1 MYSMPVRIRQCR
13 CTARLS
19 QAQLASQV
27 GVRRSAVA
35 QWEQEEGGTSPS
47 VSHLAQAAVV
57 TGVCFE
63 WLATGRGPMR
73 PSGSEFEAAA
83 RVWDFAKDEL
93 ENRLLDSIRR
103 LPRRNREM
111 ACRIVELM
119 SR

>member
-1 MYSMPVRIRQCR
+1 MYSMPVRVRQCR
-13 CTARLS
+13 SAAGLS

-35 QWEQEEGGTSPS
+35 QWEQAGGTSPS
-47 VSHLAQAAVV
+47 VGHLAQVAVA

-63 WLATGRGPMR
+63 WLATGRGAMR
-73 PSGSEFEAAA
+73 PSGAEFESAAQTC
-83 RVWDFAKDEL
+83 DFAKDAL

-103 LPRRNREM
+103 LSQRNREM

-119 SR
+119 SS

>member
-13 CTARLS
+13 SAARLS
-19 QAQLASQV
+19 QAQLAAQV

-35 QWEQEEGGTSPS
+35 QWEQVDGTSPN
-47 VSHLAQAAVV
+47 VGHLAKVAVV

-63 WLATGRGPMR
+63 WLATGRGAMR
-73 PSGSEFEAAA
+73 PAGAEFESAACT
-83 RVWDFAKDEL
+83 VDFAQDAL

-103 LPRRNREM
+103 LSQRNREM

>member
-13 CTARLS
+13 SAARLS
-19 QAQLASQV
+19 QAQLAALV

-35 QWEQEEGGTSPS
+35 QWEQATGGTSPS
-47 VSHLAQAAVV
+47 VGHLAQVAVA

-63 WLATGRGPMR
+63 WLATGRGAMR
-73 PSGSEFEAAA
+73 PAGAEFESAAQA
-83 RVWDFAKDEL
+83 SDFAKDAL
-93 ENRLLDSIRR
+93 ESRVLDSIRR
-103 LPRRNREM
+103 LSQRNREM

>member
-1 MYSMPVRIRQCR
+1 MYSMPIRIRQCR
-13 CTARLS
+13 RAMGFSQARL
-19 QAQLASQV
+19 AATV

-35 QWEQEEGGTSPS
+35 QWEQAAGGTSPS
-47 VSHLAQAAVV
+47 VGHLEQVAVA

-73 PSGSEFEAAA
+73 PVGMEFEQAAKIG
-83 RVWDFAKDEL
+83 DFAMDEL

-103 LPRRNREM
+103 LSRRNREM

-119 SR
+119 AR